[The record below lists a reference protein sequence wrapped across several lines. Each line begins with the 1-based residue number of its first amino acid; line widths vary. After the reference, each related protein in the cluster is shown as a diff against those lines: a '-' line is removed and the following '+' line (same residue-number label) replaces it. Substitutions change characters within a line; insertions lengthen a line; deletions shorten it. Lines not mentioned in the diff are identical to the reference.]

1 MKPTLDHVLV
11 ATDFSASASA
21 AVDYAATLARRA
33 GARLHLVHVLEEPFV
48 TSGPYQWHM
57 PDTPARREGRYQ
69 QALARLSKDA
79 AAVSKA
85 ALTPTIEVRCGEV
98 TRSIVEAA
106 IDYGA
111 DVIVLGTRG
120 RAGLR
125 HLFGRG
131 TAERLQRLAGRP
143 IMMVRDADDR
153 REWPAHAHR
162 GAA

>member
-1 MKPTLDHVLV
+1 MKPRLDHVLV
-11 ATDFSASASA
+11 ATDFSASAA
-21 AVDYAATLARRA
+21 AAIDYGATLARGA

-48 TSGPYQWHM
+48 TPGPYEWHM

-69 QALARLSKDA
+69 QALARLSKHA
-79 AAVSKA
+79 AAVSE
-85 ALTPTIEVRCGEV
+85 ALTPTIEIRNGEV
-98 TRSIVEAA
+98 TRSIAQAA

-125 HLFGRG
+125 HFFGGG
-131 TAERLQRLAGRP
+131 TAERLQRLVGRP
-143 IMMVRDADDR
+143 IMTVRDADDL

>member
-21 AVDYAATLARRA
+21 AIDYAATLARRA
-33 GARLHLVHVLEEPFV
+33 GARLHLVHVVEEPFV
-48 TSGPYQWHM
+48 TPGPYEWHM
-57 PDTPARREGRYQ
+57 PDTPARREARYQ
-69 QALARLSKDA
+69 RALARLSKEA
-79 AAVSKA
+79 AAISET
-85 ALTPTIEVRCGEV
+85 LEPTLEVRSGEV
-98 TRSIVEAA
+98 TRSIGEAA

-125 HLFGRG
+125 QLLGGG
-131 TAERLQRLAGRP
+131 TAERLQRLTGRP
-143 IMMVRDADDR
+143 IMTVRDADDL

>member
-1 MKPTLDHVLV
+1 MKPTFDHVLV
-11 ATDFSASASA
+11 ATDFSASAA
-21 AVDYAATLARRA
+21 AAIDYAATLASRA

-48 TSGPYQWHM
+48 SSRPYEWHM
-57 PDTPARREGRYQ
+57 PDTPGRRESRYQ

-79 AAVSKA
+79 AAVGDA
-85 ALTPTIEVRCGEV
+85 VTPTVEVRDGEV
-98 TRSIVEAA
+98 TRSIAQAA

-125 HLFGRG
+125 HLFGG
-131 TAERLQRLAGRP
+131 STAERLQRLVGRP
-143 IMMVRDADDR
+143 IMTVRDADDR
-153 REWPAHAHR
+153 RDWPAHAHR

>member
-11 ATDFSASASA
+11 ATDFSAAASVA
-21 AVDYAATLARRA
+21 IDYAATLARRA
-33 GARLHLVHVLEEPFV
+33 GARLHLVHVIEEPFV
-48 TSGPYQWHM
+48 TSGPYEWHM

-69 QALARLSKDA
+69 HALARLSKDA
-79 AAVSKA
+79 AAVSEV
-85 ALTPTIEVRCGEV
+85 LTPTVEIRSGEV

-120 RAGLR
+120 RPGLR
-125 HLFGRG
+125 HLFGGG
-131 TAERLQRLAGRP
+131 TAERLQRLTGRP
-143 IMMVRDADDR
+143 IMTVRHADDG
-153 REWPAHAHR
+153 REWPTHAHR

>member
-1 MKPTLDHVLV
+1 MKPTFDHVLV

-21 AVDYAATLARRA
+21 AIDYAATLASRA
-33 GARLHLVHVLEEPFV
+33 GARLHLVHVLEEPFI
-48 TSGPYQWHM
+48 TPGPYEWHM
-57 PDTPARREGRYQ
+57 LDTPARRERRYL

-79 AAVSKA
+79 AAVGDEV
-85 ALTPTIEVRCGEV
+85 TPTVEVRGGEV
-98 TRSIVEAA
+98 TRSIAHAA

-125 HLFGRG
+125 HLFGGG
-131 TAERLQRLAGRP
+131 TAERLQRLVGRP
-143 IMMVRDADDR
+143 IMTVRDADDHR
-153 REWPAHAHR
+153 AWPGHAQR

>member
-1 MKPTLDHVLV
+1 MKPRLDHVLV
-11 ATDFSASASA
+11 ATDFSASAA
-21 AVDYAATLARRA
+21 AAIDYAATLASRA

-48 TSGPYQWHM
+48 TPGPYEWHM

-79 AAVSKA
+79 AAVSE
-85 ALTPTIEVRCGEV
+85 ALTPTIEIRSGEV
-98 TRSIVEAA
+98 TRSIAQAA

-125 HLFGRG
+125 HLFGGG
-131 TAERLQRLAGRP
+131 TAERLQRLVGRP
-143 IMMVRDADDR
+143 IMTVRDADDL

>member
-21 AVDYAATLARRA
+21 AIDYAATLAQRA
-33 GARLHLVHVLEEPFV
+33 GARLHLVHILEEPFV
-48 TSGPYQWHM
+48 TSGPYEWHM
-57 PDTPARREGRYQ
+57 PDTPARRERRYQ
-69 QALARLSKDA
+69 QALARLSRDA
-79 AAVSKA
+79 AAVGDA
-85 ALTPTIEVRCGEV
+85 VTPTVEVRGGEV
-98 TRSIVEAA
+98 TQSIAQAA

-125 HLFGRG
+125 HLFGGG
-131 TAERLQRLAGRP
+131 TAERLQRLVGRP
-143 IMMVRDADDR
+143 IMTVRDADDR
-153 REWPAHAHR
+153 RDWPSQAHR

>member
-1 MKPTLDHVLV
+1 MKPSLDHVLV

-21 AVDYAATLARRA
+21 AIDYAATLARRA

-48 TSGPYQWHM
+48 TSGPYEWHM

-79 AAVSKA
+79 AAVGDMV
-85 ALTPTIEVRCGEV
+85 TPTVEVRGGEV
-98 TRSIVEAA
+98 TRSIAQAA

-125 HLFGRG
+125 HLFGGG
-131 TAERLQRLAGRP
+131 TAERLQQLAGRP
-143 IMMVRDADDR
+143 IMTVRDADDV
-153 REWPAHAHR
+153 RERPAHVHR

>member
-21 AVDYAATLARRA
+21 AIDYAATLASRA

-48 TSGPYQWHM
+48 TPGPYEWHM

-79 AAVSKA
+79 AAVGD
-85 ALTPTIEVRCGEV
+85 ALTPTVEVRGGEV
-98 TRSIVEAA
+98 TRSIAQAA

-125 HLFGRG
+125 HLFGGG
-131 TAERLQRLAGRP
+131 TAERLQRLVGRP
-143 IMMVRDADDR
+143 IMTVRDADDR

>member
-21 AVDYAATLARRA
+21 AIDYAATLASRA
-33 GARLHLVHVLEEPFV
+33 GARLHLVHILEEPFV
-48 TSGPYQWHM
+48 TSRPYEWHM
-57 PDTPARREGRYQ
+57 PDTPARRERRYL

-79 AAVSKA
+79 AAVGDA
-85 ALTPTIEVRCGEV
+85 VTPTVEVRGGEV
-98 TRSIVEAA
+98 TRSIAQAA

-125 HLFGRG
+125 HLFGGG
-131 TAERLQRLAGRP
+131 TAERLQRLVGRP
-143 IMMVRDADDR
+143 IMTVRDADDHR
-153 REWPAHAHR
+153 AWPGHAQR

>member
-1 MKPTLDHVLV
+1 
-11 ATDFSASASA
+11 
-21 AVDYAATLARRA
+21 
-33 GARLHLVHVLEEPFV
+33 
-48 TSGPYQWHM
+48 M

-79 AAVSKA
+79 AAVGDV
-85 ALTPTIEVRCGEV
+85 LTPTVEVRDGEV
-98 TRSIVEAA
+98 TRSIAQAA

-125 HLFGRG
+125 HLFGG
-131 TAERLQRLAGRP
+131 DTAERLQRLVGRP
-143 IMMVRDADDR
+143 IMTVRDADDR
-153 REWPAHAHR
+153 RDWPAHAHR

>member
-1 MKPTLDHVLV
+1 MRPRLDHVLV

-21 AVDYAATLARRA
+21 AIDHAATLARSA

-48 TSGPYQWHM
+48 TSAPYEWHL

-69 QALARLSKDA
+69 LALARLSKEA
-79 AAVSKA
+79 AAVSD
-85 ALTPTIEVRCGEV
+85 ALTPTVEVRSGEV
-98 TRSIVEAA
+98 TRSIAEAA

-111 DVIVLGTRG
+111 DIIVLGTRG
-120 RAGLR
+120 RASLR
-125 HLFGRG
+125 HLVGGG
-131 TAERLQRLAGRP
+131 TVERLQRLVGRP
-143 IMMVRDADDR
+143 IMTVRDADDL

>member
-21 AVDYAATLARRA
+21 AIDYAAALASRA

-48 TSGPYQWHM
+48 MPGSYEWHM
-57 PDTPARREGRYQ
+57 PDTPARREARYQ

-79 AAVSKA
+79 AAVGDLVTA
-85 ALTPTIEVRCGEV
+85 AVEVRSGEV
-98 TRSIVEAA
+98 TQSIAQAA

-111 DVIVLGTRG
+111 DVVVLGTRG

-125 HLFGRG
+125 HLFGGG
-131 TAERLQRLAGRP
+131 TAERLQRLVGRP
-143 IMMVRDADDR
+143 IMTVRDADDR
-153 REWPAHAHR
+153 REWPAHARR

>member
-1 MKPTLDHVLV
+1 MKPSFDHVLV

-21 AVDYAATLARRA
+21 AIDYGATLASRA

-48 TSGPYQWHM
+48 TPGSYEWHI

-69 QALARLSKDA
+69 TALARLSKDA
-79 AAVSKA
+79 AAVGD
-85 ALTPTIEVRCGEV
+85 ALTPTVEVRGGEV
-98 TRSIVEAA
+98 TRSIAQAA

-125 HLFGRG
+125 HLVGGG
-131 TAERLQRLAGRP
+131 TAERLQTLVGRP
-143 IMMVRDADDR
+143 IMTVRDADDR